1 MGFDL
6 RATKEVKDSEKQQRE
21 GRKVREGV
29 GKVESGGGGGGGEE
43 NGRGLKRRD
52 DEKSRRLSRETP
64 KVDAVDVRAA
74 AVSRNRR
81 PPPPPSK

>member
-29 GKVESGGGGGGGEE
+29 GKVGREWWGE
-43 NGRGLKRRD
+43 GYFSSPPHLQIV
-52 DEKSRRLSRETP
+52 S
-64 KVDAVDVRAA
+64 DVINTTF
-74 AVSRNRR
+74 V
-81 PPPPPSK
+81 